1 MVAHTEQFLA
11 KQQEKRAAALLLKN
25 AKKFEAKL
33 LEALRVVVRTPN

>member
-25 AKKFEAKL
+25 AKKAKL